1 MVITTRSLGEG
12 GCDTLISSPD
22 DVMYSTHQL
31 LSFSPPQHNGDTKRT
46 LRKKKEEKKKGK
58 VKTLLNPERGDIK
71 QQFIEERPTYSSPWK
86 LARLARKLQLSVDS
100 AAEGGGKKS
109 RTILESLIVDSLNT
123 PNENRPELL
132 LSNLI
137 EELLLTVEHILT
149 I

>member
-1 MVITTRSLGEG
+1 VITTRSLGEG

-46 LRKKKEEKKKGK
+46 VGKKRRKK
-58 VKTLLNPERGDIK
+58 ERKSKNTFKPGASANK